1 MHNVRNFHASLMH
14 IIWVICFRF
23 SFDNNAAKFPS
34 QIFTFHFK
42 SRKEQVKAKMP
53 TFLALIFNSFPKSQQ
68 LTVHKQNNEKQNMK
82 IFLFKQLQY
91 SEFKKSFCFF
101 LDEFGS
107 NDLNV
112 LKLDPFQRKLI

>member
-1 MHNVRNFHASLMH
+1 
-14 IIWVICFRF
+14 
-23 SFDNNAAKFPS
+23 
-34 QIFTFHFK
+34 
-42 SRKEQVKAKMP
+42 MP

-112 LKLDPFQRKLI
+112 LKLDPFQRKLIWKIEGIWVTFKSPPTLKDLVKINT